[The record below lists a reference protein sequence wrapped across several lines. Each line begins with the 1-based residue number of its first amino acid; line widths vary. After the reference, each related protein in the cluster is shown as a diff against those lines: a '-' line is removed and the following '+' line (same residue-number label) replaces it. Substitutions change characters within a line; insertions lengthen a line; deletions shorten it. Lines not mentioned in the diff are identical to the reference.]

1 MLNFSTL
8 YCIILFKRHIF
19 VVDNT
24 ISIKI
29 INQIIMI
36 TQHHKKLASFIH
48 IGVFGKFLLPFGNFI
63 FPLILWTINK
73 DKSDFIN
80 ENGKQVLNFQLSILL
95 YYISLVLICIPFAI
109 YFGINVAEI
118 ENIKGE
124 LSPFDISQFSG
135 SIISIGIII
144 CSVIALLVIELVST
158 IIGAFKANDGEV
170 YQYPFSIPFIK

>member
-19 VVDNT
+19 AVDNT

-29 INQIIMI
+29 INQIIML
-36 TQHHKKLASFIH
+36 TQHHKNLASFIH
-48 IGVFGKFLLPFGNFI
+48 IGVFGKFLFPFGNFI

-73 DKSDFIN
+73 DKSEFIN

-95 YYISLVLICIPFAI
+95 YFITLFLICIPFAI
-109 YFGINVAEI
+109 YFGINIAEL

-124 LSPFDISQFSG
+124 LSPFDITEFSG
-135 SIISIGIII
+135 SLITIGLII
-144 CSVIALLVIELVST
+144 CSVIALLIIELVST
-158 IIGAFKANDGEV
+158 IVGAFKANDGKI
-170 YQYPFSIPFIK
+170 YQYPISIPFIK